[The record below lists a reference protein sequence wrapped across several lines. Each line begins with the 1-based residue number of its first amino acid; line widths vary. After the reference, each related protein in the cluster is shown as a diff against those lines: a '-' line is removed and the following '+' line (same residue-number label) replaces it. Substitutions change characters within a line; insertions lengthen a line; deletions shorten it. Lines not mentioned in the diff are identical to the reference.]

1 MRFWNWTTGKTMSTF
16 TKMGK
21 AAEQAGVGEIPF
33 GKCVKYKD

>member
-1 MRFWNWTTGKTMSTF
+1 MSTF